1 MPSRAWVCRIAA
13 ERRTGLVPADM
24 TADQQAAAQHGPAAV
39 DHRAAQVRQR
49 IIKIGEP
56 VPAPVHPQEHVL
68 HDVFGGWPVTEDER
82 AQPDQLGPAAPEH
95 LGEALRGRSARL
107 HAHHT
112 NGMALWLPGKDCG
125 LCPPL
130 CLPG

>member
-1 MPSRAWVCRIAA
+1 
-13 ERRTGLVPADM
+13 M
-24 TADQQAAAQHGPAAV
+24 TADEQAAAQHGPAAV

-49 IIKIGEP
+49 IIQIGEP
-56 VPAPVHPQEHVL
+56 VPALVHPEEHIL
-68 HDVFGGWPVTEDER
+68 HDVLGGWPVTEDER

-95 LGEALRGRSARL
+95 LVEALRGRSARL

-112 NGMALWLPGKDCG
+112 NEMACGLPGEDFG

-130 CLPG
+130 CIPR